1 MMSTQITL
9 NKNWISSLVR
19 FEPYN
24 QETFK
29 RLLKEKNLT
38 LEQLSEQSGIH
49 IQTLKLWSSGK
60 TRPNLDGLKKLGKFF
75 GVFLYGNWIN
85 TP

>member
-29 RLLKEKNLT
+29 RLLKEKDLT

-60 TRPNLDGLKKLGKFF
+60 TRPNLDGLEKLGKFF
-75 GVFLYGNWIN
+75 GVFFYGNWPN

>member
-9 NKNWISSLVR
+9 QKDWVSSLVR
-19 FEPYN
+19 FEPYS

-29 RLLKEKNLT
+29 QLLKERSLT
-38 LEQLSEQSGIH
+38 LEELSERSGIH

-60 TRPNLDGLKKLGKFF
+60 TRPNLDGLEKLGEFF
-75 GVFLYGNWIN
+75 GVFLYGNWSKKS
-85 TP
+85 